1 MPASSRDVPLFVVDY
16 CYLRD
21 GRDEDLLTCLVG
33 RLYPSRAL
41 ISVPCDVKGID
52 DYAIDRLA
60 EFLKN
65 SGVYRMVHMSDQE
78 SALGAVVEA
87 AIKKVSG
94 TTQWAGSV
102 RETSAVGESQSNGKA
117 ESAVKAVEDQARV
130 MKGALE
136 SRIGARIPSTH
147 PVMKWLIEYVS
158 VVLNKY
164 AIQPDGKSAYHSLHG
179 KKVSER
185 LVEFGEVVMHYVP
198 KKRRSKLDQRW
209 TTGVFL
215 GTTMHSN
222 ENYVALTNGCVVRG
236 RAITRVRPD
245 HRWSRDLVQQIRGT
259 PNAPLSRD
267 DTVIESLPNP
277 NSNAEEPN
285 MEAPEG
291 EVEAQPVSYTHL
303 RAHETG

>member
-1 MPASSRDVPLFVVDY
+1 
-16 CYLRD
+16 
-21 GRDEDLLTCLVG
+21 
-33 RLYPSRAL
+33 
-41 ISVPCDVKGID
+41 
-52 DYAIDRLA
+52 
-60 EFLKN
+60 
-65 SGVYRMVHMSDQE
+65 MVHMSDQE

-198 KKRRSKLDQRW
+198 KK
-209 TTGVFL
+209 
-215 GTTMHSN
+215 
-222 ENYVALTNGCVVRG
+222 
-236 RAITRVRPD
+236 
-245 HRWSRDLVQQIRGT
+245 
-259 PNAPLSRD
+259 LSL
-267 DTVIESLPNP
+267 I
-277 NSNAEEPN
+277 
-285 MEAPEG
+285 
-291 EVEAQPVSYTHL
+291 HI
-303 RAHETG
+303 